1 MYYII
6 ISYSFFYQMKM
17 KLNVMAVIV
26 TALFVTVDAFILQ
39 DQDNQPDLSEA
50 DSIPVEKRG
59 RLSLTADLRSLARM
73 LEAHRKRFI
82 ASRFPYDSI
91 RKKLFRYGKRSPVTE
106 TLEYN
111 EGEDRS
117 NALDSEF
124 PSLKVEEESP
134 IYNIKR
140 QRLSVN
146 GALSSLAD
154 MLAANGRQR
163 MMSEMAMNRQRLF
176 GLGK

>member
-1 MYYII
+1 
-6 ISYSFFYQMKM
+6 
-17 KLNVMAVIV
+17 MAVIV
-26 TALFVTVDAFILQ
+26 TALFVSVDAFILQ

-124 PSLKVEEESP
+124 PS
-134 IYNIKR
+134 
-140 QRLSVN
+140 VN

>member
-1 MYYII
+1 
-6 ISYSFFYQMKM
+6 M
-17 KLNVMAVIV
+17 KLNVMAVILTV
-26 TALFVTVDAFILQ
+26 LFMSADSFILQ

-50 DSIPVEKRG
+50 DSIPVEKRA

-82 ASRFPYDSI
+82 ESRFPYDSI
-91 RKKLFRYGKRSPVTE
+91 RKKLFRYGKRSSLPE
-106 TLEYN
+106 RPEYN
-111 EGEDRS
+111 EGEERS
-117 NALDSEF
+117 NAVDSEF
-124 PSLKVEEESP
+124 PNLKVEEELP
-134 IYNIKR
+134 IYNRKR

-154 MLAANGRQR
+154 MLAASGRQR

>member
-26 TALFVTVDAFILQ
+26 TALFVSVDAFILQ

-82 ASRFPYDSI
+82 ARFPYDSI
-91 RKKLFRYGKRSPVTE
+91 RKKLFRYGKRSPVPE

>member
-26 TALFVTVDAFILQ
+26 TALFVSVDAFILQ

-91 RKKLFRYGKRSPVTE
+91 RKKLFRYGKRSPVTK